1 MVPISRIS
9 TGKTVLRPF
18 RDGTGAGRRRV
29 SDLRRAAP
37 LAYLFRIQSIAASR
51 SKLPRRFAL
60 ANKRSLCDEGRRIAR
75 YALP

>member
-1 MVPISRIS
+1 
-9 TGKTVLRPF
+9 
-18 RDGTGAGRRRV
+18 
-29 SDLRRAAP
+29 